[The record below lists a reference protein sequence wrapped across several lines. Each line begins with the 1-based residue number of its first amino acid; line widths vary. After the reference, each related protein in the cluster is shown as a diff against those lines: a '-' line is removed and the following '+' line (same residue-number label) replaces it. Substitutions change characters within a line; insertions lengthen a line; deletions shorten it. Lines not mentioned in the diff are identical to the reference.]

1 MIVEEEED
9 IEYLI
14 IIEINLRDTC
24 TRNETFAGCD
34 DIIPIDSRDLYTW
47 DGVIFCVNY
56 NDYNYEYY
64 LNFSDSEGENYPSG
78 YKKCGILDT

>member
-1 MIVEEEED
+1 M
-9 IEYLI
+9 
-14 IIEINLRDTC
+14 RDTC

-64 LNFSDSEGENYPSG
+64 LNFCVSEGENYPSG